1 MAGSIYAAFWYLIL
15 SYPIP
20 AMYSMDQTC
29 RLHVPEMEGT
39 FQAGDIMLGA
49 LLPLHIDKEYHQV
62 TFRERPPNINC
73 TTFNVENF
81 QQLQALIFAV
91 GEINNNHH
99 ILPNITLGFQ
109 AYDSC
114 NVLQKDLE
122 GTLQVLT
129 GYNRIIPNY
138 RCLQNIPIAAIIGP
152 YTSTHSILLAHILG
166 LYRYPQVS
174 HFSTSPVLSN
184 KRMFPS
190 FFRTVPS
197 DMFQS
202 QGLAKLVLHFGW
214 TWIGLLAL
222 DNDYGQ
228 QGIQLVK
235 QELIMAGAC
244 IAFSENILMS
254 QPDRNAHHI
263 VNVIK
268 KSEATVIIVFSL
280 PVDLVPILDEMLTQ
294 NITNKIFVASE
305 AWSTSTLFSDGR
317 FSDILTGTIGLA
329 LHSELIPGFGEFLNK
344 SLHSMNWLKL
354 IWEKFFICKFPGEEN
369 LTITSETP
377 IKVCT
382 GIEHLQINDASSLR
396 ATYNVYTAVRI
407 VAKAL
412 ENLRNYSEALDVFSC
427 AECEYFKPW
436 KLLEYMRTV
445 RVMLSSGR
453 EIFFDGNGDPPAIY
467 DIVNWKLSPEGTI
480 NQVKVGS
487 YEIAASFG
495 HVFSI
500 NTSSI
505 FWATGDEQIA
515 NQVIDNN
522 VSQVPTSICSQ
533 SCPPGFRKV
542 AINGKPSCCFQC
554 IACPQGEISNHTDA
568 VDCVSCPWDE
578 WPNLQKT
585 KCLQKNIEYL
595 SYEDPLGASLAGTG
609 ITSSLVPVVILR
621 LFIKYKNTPIV
632 KANNY
637 SLSCLLLLS
646 LPLCFLCS
654 LTFIGYPQSVKCLL
668 RQAAFGLVFTLCISC
683 ILAKTIMVVFAFMAT
698 KPRSKLKILVKP
710 FVSYSIISICFLL
723 QFILCTVSLVTGP
736 PITEYDTQTK
746 PGIII
751 AQCSN
756 GSSLAFWSM
765 LGYLGLLATISFI
778 VAFLARRLPDSFNE
792 AKFITFSMLAFL
804 SVWVSFILASF
815 NAQGKYTEAVE
826 VFAILSSSWALVACM
841 FLPKCFIMLFRPAMN
856 FKKQLIKKDMSFTTP
871 K

>member
-1 MAGSIYAAFWYLIL
+1 SPYCYV
-15 SYPIP
+15 SH
-20 AMYSMDQTC
+20 S
-29 RLHVPEMEGT
+29 
-39 FQAGDIMLGA
+39 
-49 LLPLHIDKEYHQV
+49 K
-62 TFRERPPNINC
+62 NC
-73 TTFNVENF
+73 TWKSVPVKRPRLQTGVSSNLRT
-81 QQLQALIFAV
+81 LQALIFAV
-91 GEINNNHH
+91 EEINNNPN

-129 GYNRIIPNY
+129 GYNGIIPNY
-138 RCLQNIPIAAIIGP
+138 RCLENIPIAAIIGP

-174 HFSTSPVLSN
+174 HFSTSPVLSD

-235 QELIMAGAC
+235 QELIKAGAC

-254 QPDRNAHHI
+254 QPDRNARHI

-268 KSEATVIIVFSL
+268 KSAATVIIVFSL

-294 NITNKIFVASE
+294 NITKKVFVASE
-305 AWSTSTLFSDGR
+305 AWSTSTLFSDGK

-329 LHSELIPGFGEFLNK
+329 LHSEMIPGFGDFLNK
-344 SLHSMNWLKL
+344 SLHSMTWLKL
-354 IWEKFFICKFPGEEN
+354 LWEEFFVCKFAGERN
-369 LTITSETP
+369 LTVTLDAP
-377 IKVCT
+377 IKMCT
-382 GIEHLQINDASSLR
+382 GMEISVRFHKDGEIILSPVLSSQ
-396 ATYNVYTAVRI
+396 Y
-407 VAKAL
+407 
-412 ENLRNYSEALDVFSC
+412 
-427 AECEYFKPW
+427 
-436 KLLEYMRTV
+436 
-445 RVMLSSGR
+445 SGR
-453 EIFFDGNGDPPAIY
+453 EIFFDENGDPPAVY

-480 NQVKVGS
+480 KQVKVGS
-487 YEIAASFG
+487 YDIAALSG
-495 HVFSI
+495 RVFSV
-500 NTSSI
+500 NTTS
-505 FWATGDEQIA
+505 
-515 NQVIDNN
+515 QVIDNN
-522 VSQVPTSICSQ
+522 

-542 AINGKPSCCFQC
+542 AINGKPACCFQC
-554 IACPQGEISNHTDA
+554 IPCPQGEISNHTDA
-568 VDCVSCPWDE
+568 VDCVTCTWDE

-595 SYEDPLGASLAGTG
+595 SYEDPLGASLAVTG
-609 ITSSLVPVVILR
+609 IISSLVPVVILR
-621 LFIKYKNTPIV
+621 LFIKYKSTPIV

-637 SLSCLLLLS
+637 SLSCLLLLC

-654 LTFIGYPQSVKCLL
+654 LTFIGYPQPEKCLL

-683 ILAKTIMVVFAFMAT
+683 ILAKTIMVVFAFMAHQ
-698 KPRSKLKILVKP
+698 PGSKLRILVRP
-710 FVSYSIISICFLL
+710 FVSYLIISICFLL
-723 QFILCTVSLVTGP
+723 QLILCLVSLVKLP
-736 PITEYDTQTK
+736 SFTEYDTQTK

-751 AQCSN
+751 VQCNN
-756 GSSLAFWSM
+756 GFSLAFWSM
-765 LGYLGLLATISFI
+765 LAYLGLLATISFI

-804 SVWVSFILASF
+804 SVWVSFILASL

-841 FLPKCFIMLFRPAMN
+841 FLPKCFIMLFRPALN
-856 FKKQLIKKDMSFTTP
+856 SKKRLIKDNKHKRDSNTWLPYTGIGP
-871 K
+871 II